1 LIGELKLTIKDW
13 HIIVNRVMENED
25 EIIIKMAQEKGLT
38 ITGIIREDRTLAK
51 ADAEGM
57 NIFAISKDSAVI
69 SDAYSIFDKTLSK
82 GTR

>member
-1 LIGELKLTIKDW
+1 
-13 HIIVNRVMENED
+13 
-25 EIIIKMAQEKGLT
+25 MAQEKGLT

-57 NIFAISKDSAVI
+57 NIFSISKDSAVI

>member
-1 LIGELKLTIKDW
+1 
-13 HIIVNRVMENED
+13 MENEN

-38 ITGIIREDRTLAK
+38 ITGLIREDRTLAK
-51 ADAEGM
+51 ADAEGL
-57 NIFAISKDSAVI
+57 NIFSISKDSDVI